1 MLEKISVIV
10 PVYNAENYIE
20 KCIYSILNQTYED
33 FEIIVVNDGSSDNSL
48 NKLLKLKDEYPDKIR
63 VFSQENKGVSVAR
76 NFALENVN
84 GDFIAFVDS
93 DDWIESDYLQVLK
106 DALAEGDVVI
116 SGFKRFNSI
125 YEFQYEK
132 IPENNDW
139 AKFKYCSVAGK
150 MYRKSFL
157 NKYSIH
163 YKKFKIGE
171 DAYFNIDCYA
181 KANKVLVAEYAGYCN
196 YENVHSVTNNKTY
209 SKEDSFINVLKAIN
223 NDINTDNINKKMIM
237 FYYIKAIVLDVF
249 LNKDSL
255 NSKKLIEEYRKNI
268 YWYKKVLHKNG
279 TKFSLYWQSGETFQI
294 NFIVNVFILFSK
306 LHLDTILL
314 IVLKKIRVKLI

>member
-125 YEFQYEK
+125 YEFQYE
-132 IPENNDW
+132 I
-139 AKFKYCSVAGK
+139 
-150 MYRKSFL
+150 
-157 NKYSIH
+157 
-163 YKKFKIGE
+163 
-171 DAYFNIDCYA
+171 
-181 KANKVLVAEYAGYCN
+181 
-196 YENVHSVTNNKTY
+196 
-209 SKEDSFINVLKAIN
+209 
-223 NDINTDNINKKMIM
+223 
-237 FYYIKAIVLDVF
+237 
-249 LNKDSL
+249 
-255 NSKKLIEEYRKNI
+255 
-268 YWYKKVLHKNG
+268 
-279 TKFSLYWQSGETFQI
+279 
-294 NFIVNVFILFSK
+294 
-306 LHLDTILL
+306 
-314 IVLKKIRVKLI
+314 

>member
-139 AKFKYCSVAGK
+139 AKF
-150 MYRKSFL
+150 
-157 NKYSIH
+157 I
-163 YKKFKIGE
+163 KI
-171 DAYFNIDCYA
+171 
-181 KANKVLVAEYAGYCN
+181 VV
-196 YENVHSVTNNKTY
+196 
-209 SKEDSFINVLKAIN
+209 
-223 NDINTDNINKKMIM
+223 
-237 FYYIKAIVLDVF
+237 FY
-249 LNKDSL
+249 
-255 NSKKLIEEYRKNI
+255 
-268 YWYKKVLHKNG
+268 
-279 TKFSLYWQSGETFQI
+279 
-294 NFIVNVFILFSK
+294 
-306 LHLDTILL
+306 
-314 IVLKKIRVKLI
+314 